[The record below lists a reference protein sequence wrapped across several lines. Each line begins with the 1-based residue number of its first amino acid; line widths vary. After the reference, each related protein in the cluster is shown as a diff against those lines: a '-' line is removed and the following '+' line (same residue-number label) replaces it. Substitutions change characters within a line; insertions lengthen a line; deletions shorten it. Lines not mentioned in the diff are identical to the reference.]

1 MKISVIKLELAMAR
15 NGQPLESLRPVLPA
29 GTLARIRKGYEVRPY
44 TLGRIAQ
51 ALGVDP
57 EDIIEKEV

>member
-1 MKISVIKLELAMAR
+1 MKISVTKLELAMAR
-15 NGQPLESLRPVLPA
+15 NGQPRGALRPVLPA

-57 EDIIEKEV
+57 EELMEKEA